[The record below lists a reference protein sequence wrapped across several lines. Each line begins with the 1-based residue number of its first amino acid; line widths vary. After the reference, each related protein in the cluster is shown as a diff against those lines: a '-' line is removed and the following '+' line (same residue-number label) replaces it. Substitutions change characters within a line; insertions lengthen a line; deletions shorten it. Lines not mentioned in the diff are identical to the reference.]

1 MRKKRKTS
9 EVFLTFCLIIV
20 SGFFLKGIII
30 EAKNLIE
37 AKKVYQKL
45 SAEIEGL
52 KEKKDYLEK
61 EISLLKNEN
70 YLKQK
75 LKERF
80 NLVDQGEKVIS
91 LVPQKN
97 AEKENKS
104 KSLWQKIKEFFK
116 IKTKEK

>member
-9 EVFLTFCLIIV
+9 EVFLTFCLIII
-20 SGFFLKGIII
+20 SGFFLKGIIV

-52 KEKKDYLEK
+52 KEKKNYLEK
-61 EISLLKNEN
+61 EISLLKDEN

-80 NLVDQGEKVIS
+80 NLVNHGEKVIN
-91 LVPQKN
+91 LIPQKN
-97 AEKENKS
+97 LKKENK
-104 KSLWQKIKEFFK
+104 KESLWQKIKEFFK